1 MKTIT
6 VKGMGR
12 VSVKPDLIVLSMRL
26 ETEDKEYDK
35 TMQLA
40 AERIEQL
47 NKSLEAIGFEKQ
59 SVKTTNFYVRTDYES
74 VRDKN
79 GSYKNVF
86 KGYVCSHNLKVE
98 FDFDTDRLAK
108 ALSAISDCVA
118 KPEFSISFTVKAPAN
133 VSVELLK
140 SAASNAKEKAEIL
153 CAASG
158 VKLGEL
164 ISIDYNWGE
173 INVNSDTEYKI
184 ESRCMMKAEAGL
196 SNIDIQPDDVNVND
210 TATFVWELLK

>member
-40 AERIEQL
+40 DERIEQL
-47 NKSLEAIGFEKQ
+47 NKSLEAVGFEKQ
-59 SVKTTNFYVRTDYES
+59 AVKTTNFYVRTDYES
-74 VRDKN
+74 IRDKN
-79 GSYKNVF
+79 GSYKSVF

-108 ALSAISDCVA
+108 ALSAISACVA
-118 KPEFSISFTVKAPAN
+118 KPEFSISFMVKDPAN
-133 VSVELLK
+133 I
-140 SAASNAKEKAEIL
+140 SA
-153 CAASG
+153 
-158 VKLGEL
+158 EL

-184 ESRCMMKAEAGL
+184 ESRCMMKAEACL
-196 SNIDIQPDDVNVND
+196 SDIDIQPDDVNVND